1 MDLSAYEVTELTY
14 EEACAA
20 GGSGCWIE
28 WAQDPITGIWSP
40 VLVCDDLP

>member
-1 MDLSAYEVTELTY
+1 MDLPAYGVTELTY

-28 WAQDPITGIWSP
+28 WVPDPYTG
-40 VLVCDDLP
+40 VLVPTVVCDD